1 MSYFRI
7 QGGNALAGEIVVTG
21 AKNAALKLC
30 IAALLTDEPVSFSRI
45 PEIEDIARLFAVL
58 KDLGVTV
65 NKEAPGQYTIHAK
78 QFRTTVLSREHA
90 PKIRVSTLLIG
101 PLLVREGSVTLPHP
115 GGCALGKRPI
125 DLFLAGFSAFGAVI
139 SEQDDEIAFSAK
151 KLQATRFVFPVIS
164 HTGTEALMMI
174 ASRVPGTTV
183 LVNAAMEPEVVQ
195 LADMLRAM
203 GAKIRGDGS
212 PMITIEGVE
221 RLSGTRVTVIPDRL
235 EVGSFAALAAATKSD
250 VTITRCDPTTLEV
263 PLQFLRQMGVP
274 LEIGNDSVRV
284 RPAKA
289 LQAINITTHE
299 YPGFPTDLQAP
310 FTVLLT
316 QAHGDSLVHE
326 TIFDGR
332 LFFTDKLNTMGA
344 RITLLDPHR
353 VIVHGT
359 TPLRGKRLE
368 SPDIR
373 AGLALVVAALA
384 AEGES
389 IIENIYQIDRGY
401 ERIEE
406 RLKML
411 GAKMERVEE

>member
-1 MSYFRI
+1 
-7 QGGNALAGEIVVTG
+7 
-21 AKNAALKLC
+21 
-30 IAALLTDEPVSFSRI
+30 
-45 PEIEDIARLFAVL
+45 
-58 KDLGVTV
+58 
-65 NKEAPGQYTIHAK
+65 
-78 QFRTTVLSREHA
+78 
-90 PKIRVSTLLIG
+90 
-101 PLLVREGSVTLPHP
+101 
-115 GGCALGKRPI
+115 
-125 DLFLAGFSAFGAVI
+125 
-139 SEQDDEIAFSAK
+139 
-151 KLQATRFVFPVIS
+151 
-164 HTGTEALMMI
+164 
-174 ASRVPGTTV
+174 
-183 LVNAAMEPEVVQ
+183 
-195 LADMLRAM
+195 
-203 GAKIRGDGS
+203 
-212 PMITIEGVE
+212 
-221 RLSGTRVTVIPDRL
+221 
-235 EVGSFAALAAATKSD
+235 
-250 VTITRCDPTTLEV
+250 
-263 PLQFLRQMGVP
+263 
-274 LEIGNDSVRV
+274 
-284 RPAKA
+284 